1 MTREANIATQEKA
14 AQHLNAGDIELS
26 LTRCSPRIVWIMT
39 RLPDTSRSH
48 TP

>member
-14 AQHLNAGDIELS
+14 AQHLNAGDIDAFVDTLFA
-26 LTRCSPRIVWIMT
+26 RIVWIMT